1 MKQFEIYFDW
11 GELLVEVAAETFHR
25 GKVIENGENYR
36 LLHEL
41 MATED
46 NKVHVEKLW
55 GSATKAFGEL
65 GRAVGEYVRGSSTTT
80 GSHTPGFE
88 ASDMILELEMP
99 NNWNSGLGNSLA
111 EGAHAYMRNRM
122 LAEWYAVTEPEMVR
136 VYAELAAASLRE
148 VVMAVHSRVRPVRPV
163 RG

>member
-1 MKQFEIYFDW
+1 MKQFEISFDW

-36 LLHEL
+36 LLPEL

-65 GRAVGEYVRGSSTTT
+65 GRAVGEYVRGSSATT

-122 LAEWYAVTEPEMVR
+122 LTEWYAVTEPEMVR

-148 VVMAVHSRVRPVRPV
+148 VVMAVHSRVRPVR
-163 RG
+163 G

>member
-65 GRAVGEYVRGSSTTT
+65 GRAVGEYVC
-80 GSHTPGFE
+80 
-88 ASDMILELEMP
+88 
-99 NNWNSGLGNSLA
+99 
-111 EGAHAYMRNRM
+111 
-122 LAEWYAVTEPEMVR
+122 AVR
-136 VYAELAAASLRE
+136 RL
-148 VVMAVHSRVRPVRPV
+148 RPVPIHRV
-163 RG
+163 LRLRI